1 MRTILLATVL
11 SVLTLLASS
20 QAADTGVTQA
30 VITTGITSSA
40 EPETTNLT
48 VVDHRVGTITFFT
61 EIVGLRGQTVTHRW
75 YYNGK
80 EISTVSLN
88 IASARTINWSRSSI
102 APSQLGD
109 WEAKVVDANG
119 RTLASRS
126 FSVVQSGQSVQ
137 RVFQQQQVDSCSVR
151 IGQLAKQ
158 MEENPTVDYY
168 KFLYDRQVKRCQDN
182 EQILNNQQQL
192 QQQR

>member
-1 MRTILLATVL
+1 MRTILLTTVL

-40 EPETTNLT
+40 QPETANLT
-48 VVDHRVGTITFFT
+48 VVDHRVGNITFYT

-75 YYNGK
+75 FYNGK
-80 EISTVSLN
+80 QLSTVSLN

-102 APSQLGD
+102 APSQLGQ
-109 WEAKVVDANG
+109 WEAKVVDSRG
-119 RTLASRS
+119 RTLISRR
-126 FSVVQSGQSVQ
+126 FSVVESEQGVQ
-137 RVFQQQQVDSCSVR
+137 RVFQQKQVDSCSVR
-151 IGQLAKQ
+151 IGQLAQQ
-158 MEENPTVDYY
+158 MNEHPGVDYY
-168 KFLYDRQVKRCQDN
+168 KFLYDKQVQRCNQ
-182 EQILNNQQQL
+182 NQQQL